1 MRLLAVCCCHG
12 TIGCV
17 DLVMLEAFGLDPEIL
32 HLNHGAF
39 GVAPVVVRRAAAAW
53 RERAERNPHRFN
65 RVEIPGLV
73 AAARERAAG
82 FLGIDPSRAAWV
94 RNVSEGVSAVLSSL
108 ELSPGEELV
117 IGTHGYGAVRKALN
131 HHAARV
137 GARVIEAAFP
147 VGAGDGV
154 IVAAYAAACSPR
166 TRLVVVD
173 RITSPTATV
182 LPVAAVAA
190 AARAAGARVLVDA
203 AHAPGQL
210 PDDIAALGAD
220 HWIGNLHKW
229 AYAPRGSAI
238 LWSRPG
244 ADVSPTVLSWQLADG
259 YAASFDYPGTWDY
272 AGWLAAGDGLAY
284 WEALDGWAAVGR
296 LADLATIGQEQLAAA
311 LGITLTSLPL
321 TPAPAMRLVPLPDG
335 VLTSHDQVDPFYE
348 ALSRRRVE
356 VAPVCFGGAGYLRIA
371 AAPYNTPDDYDLLAA
386 TVRELLD

>member
-1 MRLLAVCCCHG
+1 MTMPAIGTPLVRAAAISAAIREKIRQPHMILTVGEKTCNPRQCGMQGMRLRAPPVNAAASIRKDGKSPDPFSCFVPRKLASRRG
-12 TIGCV
+12 TIGYV
-17 DLVMLEAFGLDPEIL
+17 DPVILEAFGLDPEIL

-39 GVAPVVVRRAAAAW
+39 GVAPVAVRRAAAAW
-53 RERAERNPHRFN
+53 REHAERNPHRFN

-108 ELSPGEELV
+108 ELSRGQELV

-137 GARVIEAAFP
+137 GARVIEAGFP
-147 VGAGDGV
+147 VGAEDGM
-154 IVAAYAAACSPR
+154 IVAAYAAACSRR

-173 RITSPTATV
+173 RITSPTATI

-190 AARAAGARVLVDA
+190 AARAVGARVLVDA

-238 LWSRPG
+238 LWSRP
-244 ADVSPTVLSWQLADG
+244 VPT
-259 YAASFDYPGTWDY
+259 
-272 AGWLAAGDGLAY
+272 
-284 WEALDGWAAVGR
+284 
-296 LADLATIGQEQLAAA
+296 
-311 LGITLTSLPL
+311 
-321 TPAPAMRLVPLPDG
+321 
-335 VLTSHDQVDPFYE
+335 
-348 ALSRRRVE
+348 
-356 VAPVCFGGAGYLRIA
+356 
-371 AAPYNTPDDYDLLAA
+371 
-386 TVRELLD
+386 

>member
-1 MRLLAVCCCHG
+1 
-12 TIGCV
+12 
-17 DLVMLEAFGLDPEIL
+17 MLEAFGLDPGIL

-39 GVAPVVVRRAAAAW
+39 GVAPVAVRRAAAAW

-65 RVEIPGLV
+65 RVEVPGLV
-73 AAARERAAG
+73 AAARERAAA

-94 RNVSEGVSAVLSSL
+94 RNVSEGVSAVLGSL
-108 ELSPGEELV
+108 ELSPGDELV
-117 IGTHGYGAVRKALN
+117 TSTHGYGAVRKALA
-131 HHAARV
+131 HHAARA

-147 VGAGDGV
+147 VGARDGV
-154 IVAAYAAACSPR
+154 IAAAYAAACSPR

-173 RITSPTATV
+173 RITSPTAAV

-244 ADVSPTVLSWQLADG
+244 ADVTPAVLSWQLADG

-284 WEALDGWAAVGR
+284 WQALDGWAGVDR
-296 LADLATIGQEQLAAA
+296 LAGLVTAGQERLAAA
-311 LGITLTSLPL
+311 LGVTLESLPV

-335 VLTSHDQVDPFYE
+335 VLTSHDQVGPFYE

-386 TVRELLD
+386 TVRELLDQAGPPGSWP